1 MGLSEIGI
9 IVQIVGI
16 LIGVVL
22 GAALLAPEVSGT
34 GFATKVEEKFLS
46 VARKMGKVVSDESL
60 SPEQLMSRIAVLAV
74 CYCI

>member
-34 GFATKVEEKFLS
+34 GFATKVEE
-46 VARKMGKVVSDESL
+46 
-60 SPEQLMSRIAVLAV
+60 
-74 CYCI
+74 